1 MPEKY
6 PPRFCLGLDGLND
19 DLETRFSLQ
28 PLTCKLNVQRISA
41 SQSLGFQDH
50 VWKVPMAASLVSYCP
65 SRLAEL
71 GETATTKHSDQLAGI
86 HNSYTVYHQFGG
98 RRFVCFVFGPWHWLD
113 QNQNTRNV
121 YFQTDDKWC
130 RYVARRLHASQQRQQ
145 WVRHTPK
152 AQRHLSAIPWPLVL
166 AISCPTVPTCPI
178 QALYLIPTA

>member
-28 PLTCKLNVQRISA
+28 PQTCKLNVQRISA

-71 GETATTKHSDQLAGI
+71 GETATTKHSDRLAGI

-113 QNQNTRNV
+113 QNQNTQNV
-121 YFQTDDKWC
+121 YLRTDDKRC
-130 RYVARRLHASQQRQQ
+130 SMELPSPDGGQMDSRS
-145 WVRHTPK
+145 
-152 AQRHLSAIPWPLVL
+152 S
-166 AISCPTVPTCPI
+166 S
-178 QALYLIPTA
+178 

>member
-28 PLTCKLNVQRISA
+28 PQTCKLNVQRISA

-71 GETATTKHSDQLAGI
+71 GETATTKHSDRLAGI

-121 YFQTDDKWC
+121 YLRTDDKRC
-130 RYVARRLHASQQRQQ
+130 SMELPSPDGGQMDSRS
-145 WVRHTPK
+145 
-152 AQRHLSAIPWPLVL
+152 S
-166 AISCPTVPTCPI
+166 S
-178 QALYLIPTA
+178 